1 MRSTGR
7 FVLGI
12 ALALVVCGLP
22 CSARGQTL
30 ITRDAVT
37 RAVGQ
42 LDLRPEQQPRQPG
55 SDWAAVTALSPGA
68 RIRITTDSQSVI
80 QSTFRRA
87 GADAIVVKIDRH
99 DVSVLR
105 ERVIEISAAEGASRG
120 HHALLGF
127 LIGGLGG
134 VVAAVVHCHGWA
146 GACMEGSP
154 GYFYPGAGV
163 GALIGASMPVAP
175 WRLVYTRR
183 SGSD

>member
-12 ALALVVCGLP
+12 GLALVVCGLP

-42 LDLRPEQQPRQPG
+42 LVLRPDPQPPQTA

-68 RIRITTDSQSVI
+68 RIRITMDGQSVI

-87 GADAIVVKIDRH
+87 GADAIVVRIEDR
-99 DVSVLR
+99 
-105 ERVIEISAAEGASRG
+105 
-120 HHALLGF
+120 
-127 LIGGLGG
+127 
-134 VVAAVVHCHGWA
+134 
-146 GACMEGSP
+146 
-154 GYFYPGAGV
+154 
-163 GALIGASMPVAP
+163 
-175 WRLVYTRR
+175 T
-183 SGSD
+183 